1 MKTKWTIVISILIII
16 IICFIYW
23 PNRWNYI
30 VIHHSAGNY
39 GNIEH
44 LQNIHDQRQY
54 KEPIH
59 AIAYHYIIG
68 NGNGMEDGKVES
80 DIRKKYNL
88 WGVHV
93 SKNNRDRNYR
103 GLGICIIGNLEKN
116 EMTSNQYDG
125 LIKLT
130 IELMEE
136 YNIDIENIGFHGKF
150 PGESTKCPGKF
161 FPYEK
166 FEKDLK
172 GKIAFA
178 NCKP

>member
-1 MKTKWTIVISILIII
+1 MKTKWIIIISILIII
-16 IICFIYW
+16 ILCFIYW

-44 LQNIHDQRQY
+44 LQNIHDQRQS
-54 KEPIH
+54 KELIH
-59 AIAYHYIIG
+59 AISYHYIIG
-68 NGNGMEDGKVES
+68 NGNGMEDGKVGS
-80 DIRKKYNL
+80 DIRKKFNI

-93 SKNNRDRNYR
+93 TKNNWDRNFR
-103 GLGICIIGNLEKN
+103 GLGICIIGNLDKN
-116 EMTSNQYDG
+116 TMTSNQYES
-125 LIKLT
+125 LIELT

-136 YNIDIENIGFHGKF
+136 YNIDFENVGFHGKI

-166 FEKDLK
+166 FEKDIK
-172 GKIAFA
+172 DKITFA
-178 NCKP
+178 NK